1 MKLLQVRSPGAA
13 RVSEPVAEPVAAA
26 RKRARIL
33 SVPFLAGAGLLALIS
48 LYFTLLQS
56 EYNMYTYNLCLLAVL
71 GALSLNLLMGTVGQA
86 SIGNAAF
93 LAVGAFGTAFLDRA
107 GVPMPADIL
116 IASLATGF
124 VGLIVGIPALRIRGL
139 YLVLGTLATY
149 FIVIYVTTVYQSDT
163 VGGSGFEVTVLFQSR
178 GLLNGQRL
186 WVWLLTVIVGVV
198 LIGMRCIDHGRL
210 GRAWRFIRDHEVA
223 APAVGISV
231 YKYKLGAFWLSSVL
245 LGFEG
250 SLLAHFNGSVTT
262 DAFPLALSISYVA
275 MVLIGGLDSMLGAV
289 IGAGLVTA
297 LPIVVPQLVTSLSTG
312 DGSSSNGADL
322 ATIIYGLLII
332 FFMTRSP
339 RGLAGWLETLARK
352 VREGV
357 RLRRHRVSPAAG
369 DAAA

>member
-1 MKLLQVRSPGAA
+1 MRLLQVRRPWATEITPQDTEPASVRNPA
-13 RVSEPVAEPVAAA
+13 RA
-26 RKRARIL
+26 L

-48 LYFTLLQS
+48 IYFTVFQT

-93 LAVGAFGTAFLDRA
+93 IALGAFGTAFLDRA

-124 VGLIVGIPALRIRGL
+124 IGLIVGFPALRIRGL

-149 FIVIYVTTVYQSDT
+149 FIVIYVTTVYESDT
-163 VGGSGFEVTVLFQSR
+163 VGGAGFQVTVLFQSS

-186 WVWLLTVIVGVV
+186 WIWLLTVIVGLV
-198 LIGMRCIDHGRL
+198 LTGMRCIDRGRL

-231 YKYKLGAFWLSSVL
+231 YKYKLGAFWLSSLL

-275 MVLIGGLDSMLGAV
+275 MVLVGGLDSMLGAV

-312 DGSSSNGADL
+312 DGSSSTGADL
-322 ATIIYGLLII
+322 ATVVYGLLII

-339 RGLAGWLETLARK
+339 RGVAGWLETIAQKLRK
-352 VREGV
+352 GI
-357 RLRRHRVSPAAG
+357 RLRRQRVSPAADDG
-369 DAAA
+369 VA